1 MMTQNDAGPI
11 RKIVILGGGTAGWMT
26 AAALSHR
33 LAGSAASIEL
43 VESDEIGIVGVGEA
57 TLPHIRAFNTAMGI
71 DEQTLIDQ
79 TQATF
84 KLGIQFVD
92 WGRPGDSYI
101 HPFGTYGEPIEGI
114 DFHHVWAARRAM
126 GDAADISDYSYPVRA
141 AEANRFQRP
150 VSDPGSMLSTFS
162 YAFQFDASLYAAFL
176 RRVSCGRGVVR
187 TEGKVVDH
195 VLNGATGDVDAI
207 VLSDGRRISGDLF
220 VDCSGF
226 RGRLINQALETTF
239 EDWSH
244 WLPCDSAFAVPCQ
257 TTAPVGPYTR
267 ATARAAGWQWRIPL
281 QHRTG
286 NGHVFCSAHISD
298 EDAVATLMSNLEGP
312 ALAEPRRLSFKTG
325 RRHKLWNRNVV
336 AIGLS
341 GGFLEPLESTSIY
354 LIQLGITTLLD
365 LFPEKV
371 GMAADA
377 EEYNRIM
384 ALEFD
389 RIRDFLVLHY
399 VANQRDEPFWREMR
413 TMAWPDSLS
422 AKVEAFKSRGLLPD
436 YDIGVFL
443 PPSWL
448 AVLVGQN
455 IVPNGWDPR
464 VDRLE
469 PHVLSA
475 KLAALRDDVRS
486 TVDRTPD
493 HMTFIRDAA
502 ARAEA
507 LK

>member
-1 MMTQNDAGPI
+1 MSTIADQGSI
-11 RKIVILGGGTAGWMT
+11 RRVVILGGGTAGWMT

-33 LAGSAASIEL
+33 LAGRGVEIEL
-43 VESDEIGIVGVGEA
+43 IESDAIGIVGVGEA

-71 DEQTLIDQ
+71 DEQALIDR

-92 WGRPGDSYI
+92 WGRPGDRYI
-101 HPFGTYGEPIEGI
+101 HPFGAYGEPIEGI
-114 DFHHVWAARRAM
+114 DFHQVWAARRAG
-126 GDAADISDYSYPVRA
+126 GDPTPLDDYSYPVRA
-141 AEANRFQRP
+141 AEACRFQRP
-150 VSDPGSMLSTFS
+150 TSDAGSPLSTFS

-176 RRVSCGRGVVR
+176 REVSCGRGVVR

-195 VLNGATGDVDAI
+195 HLDAETGHVAA
-207 VLSDGRRISGDLF
+207 LTLEGGRRIEGDLF

-226 RGRLINQALETTF
+226 RGRLIAQALDAGF

-257 TTAPVGPYTR
+257 TAAPVGPYTR
-267 ATARAAGWQWRIPL
+267 ATARQAGWQWRIPL

-286 NGHVFCSAHISD
+286 NGLVFSSAHLSD
-298 EDAVATLMSNLEGP
+298 DAAQRTLMANLEGP
-312 ALAEPRRLSFKTG
+312 ALAEPRRLSFRTG
-325 RRHKLWNRNVV
+325 RRRKLWDRNVV

-354 LIQLGITTLLD
+354 LIQLGVTTLLD
-365 LFPEKV
+365 LFPDQA
-371 GMAADA
+371 GMADDA
-377 EEYNRIM
+377 REYNAIM

-399 VANQRDEPFWREMR
+399 VANQREEPFWREMR
-413 TMAWPDSLS
+413 EMAWPDSLS
-422 AKVEAFKSRGLLPD
+422 AKVEAFVSRGLLPD
-436 YDIGVFL
+436 YDVGVFH

-455 IVPNGWDPR
+455 IAPQGWDPR
-464 VDRLE
+464 VDRLD
-469 PHVLSA
+469 PAGLSA
-475 KLAALRDDVRS
+475 RLAGLRDAVRDA
-486 TVDRTPD
+486 VDQTPD
-493 HMTFIRDAA
+493 HMRFVQAGRRLAQETI
-502 ARAEA
+502 
-507 LK
+507 